1 MENQTMELMV
11 KGETKFMGIKIPI
24 IIGGFGNNQKCV
36 LAKDIAVIHNMETRR
51 VNEDIKLLIKKD
63 RIKENVH
70 YIDLKKSIDSID
82 LQLDKEFLRKSA
94 NIFILSERG
103 YASLIKYMDDD
114 KSWEVHDDF
123 VNNYFEMKEDI
134 KEIKHYIRSNNRLTD
149 KCLMNLDGQKEDE
162 PNFTFLVNNTVRNE
176 VERIIEIV
184 GVKAGVIA
192 IKSDIRESLFSQ
204 WRTRKTS
211 FNFDQLEKITNV
223 IARFKDFLD

>member
-1 MENQTMELMV
+1 MENLLV

-24 IIGGFGNNQKCV
+24 IIGGFGESQKCV
-36 LAKDIAVIHNMETRR
+36 LAKDIAVIHNMETKR
-51 VNEDIKLLIKKD
+51 VNEDIKLLIKKE
-63 RIKENVH
+63 RIKENIH
-70 YIDLKKSIDSID
+70 YIDLKKSVDTVD
-82 LQLDKEFLRKSA
+82 LQLDKEFLRKST

-149 KCLMNLDGQKEDE
+149 KCLMNLEGKKEDE
-162 PNFTFLVNNTVRNE
+162 SDFIFLVNNAVRNE
-176 VERIIEIV
+176 VERSIEQI

-192 IKSDIRESLFSQ
+192 IKSDIRESVFSL

-211 FNFDQLEKITNV
+211 FTYEQLEKITDV
-223 IARFKDFLD
+223 IAKFKDLLE